1 MGMKEMNGKVYV
13 WDWVVRGF
21 HWLLVAAFLTSYLSG
36 DEWESLHVYSGYLIV
51 TLLLVRILWGFIG
64 SKHARFSDFVR
75 SPAAAIAYLKGLA
88 AGKIT
93 HYRGHNPAGGLMVI
107 ALLLSIAM
115 TGFSGLKTYG
125 FEGKGPLAVVSQTQA
140 GSLSASAVE
149 TGFDKDGD
157 HDKEHGDKHQK
168 ENPDEEFWEEIHEF
182 FANFTVLLV
191 LLHIA
196 GVIVSSRV
204 HREDLVGA
212 MITGYKEE

>member
-1 MGMKEMNGKVYV
+1 MNGKVYV
-13 WDWVVRGF
+13 WDRVVRGF

-75 SPAAAIAYLKGLA
+75 SPATAIAYLKGLA
-88 AGKIT
+88 GGKAT

-125 FEGKGPLAVVSQTQA
+125 FEGKGPLAVVSLTQA
-140 GSLSASAVE
+140 ESLPAAGLE
-149 TGFDKDGD
+149 DGYD
-157 HDKEHGDKHQK
+157 NESSHEKEHGNKHEK

-182 FANFTVLLV
+182 FANFTVFLV

-212 MITGYKEE
+212 MVTGYKVEKE